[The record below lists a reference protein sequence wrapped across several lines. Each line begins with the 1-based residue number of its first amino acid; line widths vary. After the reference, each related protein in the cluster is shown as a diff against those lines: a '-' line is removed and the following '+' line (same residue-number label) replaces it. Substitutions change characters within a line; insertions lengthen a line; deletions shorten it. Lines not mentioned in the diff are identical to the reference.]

1 MVFVHVRGEVD
12 CDSGEDPGPDL
23 EFEDMAQAFAS
34 LAHDTQRC
42 VLSAQG
48 VSLPLANMLWSP
60 DGRIEGGVVLFPN
73 GAECMLTWDAVEKN
87 ASTMGDLLRI
97 REEART
103 LLVETAV
110 RKGER
115 ERTRE
120 ELFDLHRLL
129 RPGDIVSYNGPVAVK
144 CLVRVGDD
152 VMGNKIKKL
161 TEVKYFTPPV
171 NNRIITHMFV
181 CMAKDVAGCGEDT
194 GKETTIGFSAYHASP
209 E

>member
-12 CDSGEDPGPDL
+12 CESGEDPGPDL
-23 EFEDMAQAFAS
+23 EFDDMAQAFAS

-42 VLSAQG
+42 VLSAKG

-60 DGRIEGGVVLFPN
+60 DGRIEGGVVLLPN
-73 GAECMLTWDAVEKN
+73 GTECMLTWDVVD
-87 ASTMGDLLRI
+87 STMGDLLRI

-129 RPGDIVSYNGPVAVK
+129 RPGDIVAYDGPVAVK
-144 CLVRVGDD
+144 RLVRIGDD

-161 TEVKYFTPPV
+161 TQVKCFTPPV
-171 NNRIITHMFV
+171 DNRVITHMFV
-181 CMAKDVAGCGEDT
+181 CMAKDVAGCGGE
-194 GKETTIGFSAYHASP
+194 ETTIGFSAYRPGDHASP